1 MRPAAQATLLSEFSE
16 GESCMSRNARIGRGA
31 FGPLL
36 RRVRNVLSACACE
49 RLCVSDLQCRAWQYI
64 NAPGAELRDCNLRTN
79 AILSA
84 DPASISGT
92 SPKPGIT
99 AVHWERKTVGDE
111 ITKYQLKLKAADS
124 LMWSDWSNDPEE
136 LEATQRSGTADC
148 GMRRVQGLAVQRY
161 TDGKRDTYD
170 FRALCDGGKWT
181 AWSRDTH
188 FGPRNATGRMV
199 CPEGTYLYG
208 VRIRRHSVLKLG
220 PTNQKDIRRSTNS
233 FGAYCTDG
241 SFVRWNDWI
250 PGDVRAREREDNEV
264 FIGLPEVDGVVG
276 VGEMEWRR
284 WSDHTRDM
292 YQVRLHSTEDGEW
305 TPWSRGWRSNDST
318 VHHTGRVTCGF
329 RQRITGLAF
338 KRFSDDVSRDTYD
351 FRALCEGGGI
361 SEWSHDWHPGTES
374 ANGEARCPIG
384 HYLVAVRL
392 QRMSNHVRDTYSFGV
407 ACTDGSYAEWR
418 DWAPGRVHDDNFVK
432 IELEADETCRCVAP
446 LSPDNP
452 AIACTFSALS
462 CASGSSCYSRKPF
475 ARANYTKA
483 CAPVGSALAIDG
495 PFLVAEEATPS
506 KRRRRRRN

>member
-1 MRPAAQATLLSEFSE
+1 MVAGRFGVGVLAHGLHSSRSMRPAAQATLLSEFSE

-49 RLCVSDLQCRAWQYI
+49 RPCVADLQCKAWQYI

-188 FGPRNATGRMV
+188 FGPQRDR
-199 CPEGTYLYG
+199 PYG
-208 VRIRRHSVLKLG
+208 VPRGDLPVRRSHPAALCAQIG
-220 PTNQKDIRRSTNS
+220 AHEPKDIRRSTNS
-233 FGAYCTDG
+233 FGAYRTDG
-241 SFVRWNDWI
+241 SFVRWNDRI
-250 PGDVRAREREDNEV
+250 PVTCARASARTTRSLSVCPRSTAWSGWE
-264 FIGLPEVDGVVG
+264 
-276 VGEMEWRR
+276 R
-284 WSDHTRDM
+284 WSGAAGPT
-292 YQVRLHSTEDGEW
+292 
-305 TPWSRGWRSNDST
+305 TP
-318 VHHTGRVTCGF
+318 VTC
-329 RQRITGLAF
+329 I
-338 KRFSDDVSRDTYD
+338 
-351 FRALCEGGGI
+351 
-361 SEWSHDWHPGTES
+361 
-374 ANGEARCPIG
+374 RC
-384 HYLVAVRL
+384 
-392 QRMSNHVRDTYSFGV
+392 
-407 ACTDGSYAEWR
+407 ACTAQRTVSGPR
-418 DWAPGRVHDDNFVK
+418 GR
-432 IELEADETCRCVAP
+432 AA
-446 LSPDNP
+446 
-452 AIACTFSALS
+452 
-462 CASGSSCYSRKPF
+462 G
-475 ARANYTKA
+475 
-483 CAPVGSALAIDG
+483 G
-495 PFLVAEEATPS
+495 PTTPRS
-506 KRRRRRRN
+506 TTRGA